1 MEQLQ
6 IVFDRIEDTKR
17 KMRDI
22 KKMYKDELNA
32 NHSYQSITGQ
42 MKELARQKKQ
52 IEFTAKEGMS
62 KAFDELA
69 SLKSSLETDKEL
81 LSEVAVGQFAEKK
94 TVEVKKTMPGK
105 HGPEEVTLVPKFSVK
120 FGKV

>member
-6 IVFDRIEDTKR
+6 IVFDRIEDTKS

-32 NHSYQSITGQ
+32 NHSYQSVTSQI
-42 MKELARQKKQ
+42 KELTRQKKQ
-52 IEFTAKEGMS
+52 IEFSTQEGMS

-69 SLKSSLETDKEL
+69 TLKSSLNTDKDL
-81 LSEVAVGQFAEKK
+81 LADLAIGEFAEKK
-94 TVEVKKTMPGK
+94 TVEVKKTVRGAE
-105 HGPEEVTLVPKFSVK
+105 GPEEITLVPKFSVK